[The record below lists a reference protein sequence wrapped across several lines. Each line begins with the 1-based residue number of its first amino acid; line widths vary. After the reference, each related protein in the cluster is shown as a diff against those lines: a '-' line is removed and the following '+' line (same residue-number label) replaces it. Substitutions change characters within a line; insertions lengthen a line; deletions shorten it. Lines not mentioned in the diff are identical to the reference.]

1 MRRILL
7 GLGTVLAL
15 LASPLP
21 ATAQAAGP
29 VLDVAVTATPA
40 FSPDGDGVRD
50 RARVRFTLDHPARV
64 VLEIRRHGLSGPEP
78 LVQRERLGLLPAGAH
93 SWRWDGRADG
103 ETVPD
108 ALYEV
113 TVEAVRRSGG
123 TTVRDQDVDKV
134 EVDTVYRPGR
144 IRRSDPVVYPR
155 STVVRDHV
163 TLTMPSRERWVR
175 ARLVIRD
182 PRGRAVFERSYR
194 RRSGYHSREVVS
206 FDWTARR
213 DGEPLPAGTYTAV
226 ERGQDRAGNR
236 GRSPRLEIA
245 VSADPLVWQEV
256 SRAVR
261 PADGRAYSPC
271 PIHGGTGPNGCADP
285 EWQQCGTVVPS
296 SVFPDGGLSHR
307 SAVCPEPERSAFSFA
322 GSQHLV
328 RFPEAVRGIDAI
340 RVAFTGAPTV
350 AGETDTGTLL
360 VGDQSVVSG
369 SGGSSDWEQ
378 GTAFADGYRDPN
390 FRSADLPPSAYW
402 DFRAYGEDSFDVAT
416 FTLDVRY
423 LAPDET

>member
-1 MRRILL
+1 MRRIPL
-7 GLGTVLAL
+7 GLGTALAL

-21 ATAQAAGP
+21 APAQAAEP
-29 VLDVAVTATPA
+29 ALDVAVTSTPA

-50 RARVRFTLDHPARV
+50 RARVRFTLDHAARV
-64 VLEIRRHGLSGPEP
+64 VLEIRRHAWSGPEP
-78 LVQRERLGLLPAGAH
+78 LVRRERLGLLPAGAH
-93 SWRWDGRADG
+93 AWRWNGRADG

-108 ALYEV
+108 GLYEV

-144 IRRSDPVVYPR
+144 IRRSDPEVFPR
-155 STVVRDHV
+155 TTVVRDHV

-175 ARLVIRD
+175 ARLVVRD

-194 RRSGYHSREVVS
+194 RRSGYHEVEVVS
-206 FDWTARR
+206 VDWTARK
-213 DGEPLPAGTYTAV
+213 DGEPLPPGTYTAV
-226 ERGQDRAGNR
+226 ERGRDRAGNR
-236 GRSPRLEIA
+236 GRSRPLEIE

-261 PADGRAYSPC
+261 PVDGRAYSPC
-271 PIHGGTGPNGCADP
+271 PMHGGTGPNGCGDP
-285 EWQQCGTVVPS
+285 EFQQCGTVAPS
-296 SVFPDGGLSHR
+296 TVFPDGGLSHR
-307 SAVCPEPERSAFSFA
+307 SAVCPEPERSAYSFA

-328 RFPEAVRGIDAI
+328 RFPEAVRGLDAI

-369 SGGSSDWEQ
+369 SGGSSDWEE
-378 GTAFADGYRDPN
+378 GTPFADGYRDPN
-390 FRSADLPPSAYW
+390 FHSADLPPSAYW
-402 DFRAYGEDSFDVAT
+402 DLRAYGEDSFDVAT

-423 LAPDET
+423 LAPDES